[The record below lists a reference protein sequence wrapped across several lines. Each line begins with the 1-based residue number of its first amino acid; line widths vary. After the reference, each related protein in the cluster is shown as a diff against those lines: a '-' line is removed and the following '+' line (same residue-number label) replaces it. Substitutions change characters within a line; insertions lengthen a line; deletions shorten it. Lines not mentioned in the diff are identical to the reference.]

1 MSTQDSAVPVR
12 RPSISDV
19 ALEAGVSKA
28 AVSKVI
34 RNAYGVSPAMRDRVE
49 SAIDRLA
56 YRPRVAARVM
66 RGASFTI
73 GFEVPH
79 LGNDFFTQVTEG
91 AASKL
96 VGSGYQ
102 LIIAPGLGLLS
113 GSSVLEAL
121 VDRQVDG
128 IIAISSD
135 VEPAWLERLAS
146 HIPLVLLGRHDRS
159 LGYDTVT
166 DDDTAG
172 AHMVMDHLLD
182 RGHRRIAHL
191 TIDPPTDLSPQA
203 LRLVAYR
210 ERMKQAGLEP
220 QLAFTQVA
228 EHDAYHTARLLL
240 EQTSPP
246 TAIFA
251 GNDTLAIGVL
261 RAVADL
267 GWGPEDV
274 AVVGYDDIDLA
285 EHPLISLTS
294 VDQFGLEMGSI
305 AIDLLMQRI
314 RDGRTEAV
322 HHRCQP
328 ELRVRNSSGPARLGS
343 GKARDERVPR
353 GRTRPATAAAVQEKG
368 PRRRRGS

>member
-1 MSTQDSAVPVR
+1 MSEQVSPKPKG

-34 RNAYGVSPAMRDRVE
+34 RNAYGVSPAMRERVE

-91 AASKL
+91 AAAKL
-96 VGSGYQ
+96 AGSGYQ
-102 LIIAPGLGLLS
+102 LIIAPGLDYLS
-113 GSSVLEAL
+113 GASVLDAL

-135 VEPAWLERLAS
+135 VEPEWLERLAA
-146 HIPLVLLGRHDRS
+146 HIPLVVLGRHDRS
-159 LGYDTVT
+159 LGYDTIT
-166 DDDTAG
+166 DDDAAG
-172 AHMVMDHLLD
+172 VDLVMDHLFAL
-182 RGHRRIAHL
+182 GHQRIAHL
-191 TIDPPTDLSPQA
+191 TIDPPTEMAPQA
-203 LRLVAYR
+203 HRLAAYGDSM
-210 ERMKQAGLEP
+210 ERAGLEP
-220 QLAFTQVA
+220 QVVFSKAA
-228 EHDAYHTARLLL
+228 EHDAYDTARAFL
-240 EQTSPP
+240 EVSPPP

-261 RAVADL
+261 RAVADR
-267 GWGPEDV
+267 GWTAADV
-274 AVVGYDDIDLA
+274 SVVGYDDIDLA
-285 EHPLISLTS
+285 DHPLISLTS
-294 VDQFGLEMGSI
+294 VDQFGIDMGKT

-314 RDGRTEAV
+314 RDGRTEPT
-322 HHRCQP
+322 HQLIRP
-328 ELRVRNSSGPARLGS
+328 ELRVRCSSGPVRAG
-343 GKARDERVPR
+343 
-353 GRTRPATAAAVQEKG
+353 
-368 PRRRRGS
+368 